1 MKTKIFDVLP
11 STNEYAETHDFL
23 EDTAIIAREQTGGK
37 GTKGRSFSSLKGGV
51 YLSLVRLMPCNAAD
65 SFSVMVAS
73 CMAVVKTLESYGVKA
88 QIKWANDV
96 FVNGKK
102 ICGILIKNIF
112 EGDYVK
118 KSITGI
124 GVNVNNEIPPELQSI
139 AINLKS
145 LIGKVDT
152 DEFSQKL
159 IENLYKHYSIDEYRS
174 YNMVLGR
181 RITVIDGEKTY
192 AATASDISPNGNLV
206 LSDGK
211 ILSHGEV
218 TIRL

>member
-1 MKTKIFDVLP
+1 
-11 STNEYAETHDFL
+11 
-23 EDTAIIAREQTGGK
+23 
-37 GTKGRSFSSLKGGV
+37 
-51 YLSLVRLMPCNAAD
+51 
-65 SFSVMVAS
+65 
-73 CMAVVKTLESYGVKA
+73 MAVVKTLESYGVKA

-102 ICGILIKNIF
+102 ICGILIKNVF

-124 GVNVNNEIPPELQSI
+124 GVNVNNEIPPELQPI

-152 DEFSQKL
+152 DEFSKKL

-181 RITVIDGEKTY
+181 LITVIDGEKTY
-192 AATASDISPNGNLV
+192 TATASDISSNGNLV
-206 LSDGK
+206 LSDGR